1 MKPTVAEMG
10 CHNGA
15 GGGGWGSARDGQD
28 KGRRGRQVSREA
40 GRTSNP
46 EGERSELELGIVIPR
61 RGAERGKGA
70 EAKRRTLG
78 ETGQARVAAVLGR
91 RQAPGEEGRGE
102 RGCDPPMEFPGG
114 FVKDLDI
121 IEKVVEGC

>member
-1 MKPTVAEMG
+1 MVKPTVAEMG

-15 GGGGWGSARDGQD
+15 GGGGWGLVRDGQD

-91 RQAPGEEGRGE
+91 RQAGRRGE
-102 RGCDPPMEFPGG
+102 GSGAVTPRWNFLEALS
-114 FVKDLDI
+114 KI
-121 IEKVVEGC
+121 WTSSKKR